1 MELAVGR
8 LGWCV
13 RIGGMVFAG
22 ENGESGRDA
31 RPAAWRL
38 AVAFAIVYLGYGLNF
53 LAVKVGVE
61 TMPPFL
67 FAGAH
72 VVLAGVLLWA
82 WKAVRE
88 EKRLMSPDAM
98 ARAALAAFFL
108 FVGGVGLVTL
118 GEKLGVASGKAAM
131 IKASVPLW
139 VAVLEALRPKG
150 EKPAG
155 IVVVGLLIGAAGVG
169 VLVLP
174 GLAHGAAGGSE
185 TRGIAALL
193 ASAALFALGTLIV
206 RHHPPT
212 EDSSW
217 NAAWMMLWG
226 GVFLLGCGAALG
238 EAREVEA
245 GDFTAPVLG
254 AFLFLLFVHS
264 LAAFSAMNW
273 LLRHLPAPVVATKFH
288 VSPAI
293 ATLAGFLVLGE
304 SVPGTAILG
313 LVLILAGV
321 GVVMAGE
328 RRQRSTPALRPDDA
342 DELEG

>member
-1 MELAVGR
+1 MG
-8 LGWCV
+8 
-13 RIGGMVFAG
+13 
-22 ENGESGRDA
+22 GESGTGG

-38 AVAFAIVYLGYGLNF
+38 AVAFAVVYLGYGLNF

-61 TMPPFL
+61 TLPPFL

-72 VVLAGVLLWA
+72 VVLAGILLWA

-88 EKRLMSPDAM
+88 GKTLMPAGPLF
-98 ARAALAAFFL
+98 RAALAAFFL
-108 FVGGVGLVTL
+108 FVGGVGLVTV

-155 IVVVGLLIGAAGVG
+155 IVVAGLLIGAAGVG

-174 GLAHGAAGGSE
+174 GLAGGAAGDSE
-185 TRGIAALL
+185 MRGIAALL
-193 ASAALFALGTLIV
+193 ASAALFAVGTLVV

-212 EDSSW
+212 EDSTW
-217 NAAWMMLWG
+217 NAAWMMLCG
-226 GVFLLGCGAALG
+226 GMFLLGCGAALG
-238 EAREVEA
+238 EAGEVGPA
-245 GDFTAPVLG
+245 DFTPRVLA
-254 AFLFLLFVHS
+254 AFLFLLIVHS

-304 SVPGTAILG
+304 AVPATAILG
-313 LVLILAGV
+313 LALILGGV

-328 RRQRSTPALRPDDA
+328 RRKRSTPALRPDDA